1 MDHIISYNVEHIIVI
16 SLPERSIGAIF
27 LTHLRSRPAA
37 SLGIG
42 LQETTCWK
50 MSPHWYL
57 GTTKRRGSA
66 ERVCQGGASHLVNDV
81 NGLYHVVPPVNPSY
95 IYILYYIYIYIYV
108 GEFCLYRIYFYMD
121 RPRIRFVGCTS
132 KRVFVRG
139 VPHILNDVSI
149 YYGHANHKWYMAVC
163 QNLVPM
169 VNIKIAGKWMFIPLK
184 MVLIGIDPYP
194 YIYIYIGM

>member
-95 IYILYYIYIYIYV
+95 IYILYYIYMWENFAYIEYISIWIDH
-108 GEFCLYRIYFYMD
+108 GSDSWDAHPRECLSGGSRTSWMMWVSTMD
-121 RPRIRFVGCTS
+121 MRTINDIWQCVKTLYPWWTS
-132 KRVFVRG
+132 K
-139 VPHILNDVSI
+139 
-149 YYGHANHKWYMAVC
+149 
-163 QNLVPM
+163 
-169 VNIKIAGKWMFIPLK
+169 
-184 MVLIGIDPYP
+184 
-194 YIYIYIGM
+194 